1 MADFPAEQPA
11 FAGTLMTER
20 SGATAG
26 TDTVP
31 INCVLLCRN
40 TGAGAHNVIIKV
52 TASYEGLTVPDRTVA
67 LTAGQ
72 IKTINIPGD
81 IGDANG
87 RVGVSVD
94 TGTIA
99 ELKYYVRWHL
109 MAAPRSEYRATTII
123 WWNGVRAYNPG
134 DPVDARAVDGPD
146 GWVSV
151 DDVEPSGIIPLPRP
165 AANASQGTW
174 AAYAVQQGHDPDEAI
189 GMSRAALIDATKDD

>member
-99 ELKYYVRWHL
+99 ELKYYCL
-109 MAAPRSEYRATTII
+109 
-123 WWNGVRAYNPG
+123 
-134 DPVDARAVDGPD
+134 
-146 GWVSV
+146 
-151 DDVEPSGIIPLPRP
+151 GI
-165 AANASQGTW
+165 
-174 AAYAVQQGHDPDEAI
+174 
-189 GMSRAALIDATKDD
+189 

>member
-1 MADFPAEQPA
+1 MADFPAEQPI

-72 IKTINIPGD
+72 AKSINIPGD

-87 RVGVSVD
+87 RVGISVD

-99 ELKYYVRWHL
+99 ELKYHVFGDLIWLLSGPPTRRTRSSGTTGSAHTTPATPSTRWSL
-109 MAAPRSEYRATTII
+109 RATAGGSTRTT
-123 WWNGVRAYNPG
+123 WT
-134 DPVDARAVDGPD
+134 
-146 GWVSV
+146 
-151 DDVEPSGIIPLPRP
+151 RP
-165 AANASQGTW
+165 A
-174 AAYAVQQGHDPDEAI
+174 
-189 GMSRAALIDATKDD
+189 